1 MAALYS
7 TSCGDKC
14 NQLIGPNIDLR
25 TAYLVFAVVG
35 FVLSILILI
44 PLILDLTFHKI
55 LVKLKYIHEIYYILI
70 NLTFFREFL

>member
-44 PLILDLTFHKI
+44 PLILNLIFSKI
-55 LVKLKYIHEIYYILI
+55 MV
-70 NLTFFREFL
+70 